1 MKKSV
6 LLQVR
11 VPTREDASCLFWEFA
26 SDFDVGFGVQFEGI
40 AAPPQICLQVFDTDE
55 DENEETAEGAEPD
68 QVQVV
73 KAVASAGSTAGLR
86 SISL

>member
-1 MKKSV
+1 M
-6 LLQVR
+6 
-11 VPTREDASCLFWEFA
+11 PTREDASCLFWEFA
-26 SDFDVGFGVQFEGI
+26 SDNFDVGFGVQFEWI
-40 AAPPQICLQVFDTDE
+40 AEPPQKICLQVFDTDE

-86 SISL
+86 LISL